1 METSPLDLTG
11 TPQRQPPAWWRW
23 ASIGCGVVVLA
34 LVLALV
40 GGVLSS
46 RRMMV
51 WGVGRLANRVIAN
64 LPQGT
69 APTIRNEMR
78 RRFDCVVQAARER
91 RVNEQ
96 RLGEFA
102 RACVDALADKFISA
116 DEEARIGT
124 LADTICREAGG
135 GAGR

>member
-1 METSPLDLTG
+1 MEISPLDLGGKT
-11 TPQRQPPAWWRW
+11 REQPPRWWRW
-23 ASIGCGVVVLA
+23 VSIGCAVVVLA

-51 WGVGRLANRVIAN
+51 WGVGRLADRVIAT

-69 APTIRNEMR
+69 PPTIRNEMR
-78 RRFDCVVQAARER
+78 RQFDCVVQAARER
-91 RVNEQ
+91 RVSEQ

-102 RACVDALADKFISA
+102 RACVDALADKSISA
-116 DEEARIGT
+116 DEEARLGT
-124 LADTICREAGG
+124 LAIGICREA
-135 GAGR
+135 AGDVER

>member
-1 METSPLDLTG
+1 
-11 TPQRQPPAWWRW
+11 
-23 ASIGCGVVVLA
+23 VVVLA

-51 WGVGRLANRVIAN
+51 WGMERLADRVIAT
-64 LPQGT
+64 LPPGT

-78 RRFDCVVQAARER
+78 RQFDCVVQAARAR

-102 RACVDALADKFISA
+102 RACVDALADKSISA

-124 LADTICREAGG
+124 LAAAICREAAG

>member
-1 METSPLDLTG
+1 VEGNPLDLAG
-11 TPQRQPPAWWRW
+11 APRKQPPNWWRW
-23 ASIGCGVVVLA
+23 VSIGCAALVLA

-51 WGVGRLANRVIAN
+51 WGVGRLATRVIAT

-78 RRFDCVVQAARER
+78 RQFDCVVQAAREQ
-91 RVNEQ
+91 RVSEQ

-102 RACVDALADKFISA
+102 RACVDALADKSISA
-116 DEEARIGT
+116 DEEARLGT
-124 LADTICREAGG
+124 LAIGICREAAGG
-135 GAGR
+135 VER